1 MRVVIADDHPIFR
14 QGLINVI
21 QEDGSFEIV
30 GGASDGDK
38 ALRLIE
44 NLAPDIAILDISMPG
59 MTGLELAK
67 KARTRDLSASI
78 VVMTMYDD
86 ESYLDEA
93 MEAGVMG
100 YLLKDNAATDLINCL
115 KTIAAGRRY
124 VSPSMSEYLIGRH
137 SEKKHLEDDKP
148 GLKDLTKTEKR
159 ILKLIAQSMTS
170 KEIAKELFISYR
182 TVQNHRANICDKLN
196 LRGSNA
202 LLQFAIEHK
211 SVLMTI

>member
-30 GGASDGDK
+30 GEASDGDK

>member
-1 MRVVIADDHPIFR
+1 MRVIIADDHPIFR

-21 QEDGSFEIV
+21 QEEGSFEIV
-30 GGASDGDK
+30 GEANDGGK

-44 NLAPDIAILDISMPG
+44 KLAPDIAILDISMPG

-67 KARTRDLSASI
+67 ETRDRELSTRI

-93 MEAGVMG
+93 MDAGVMG
-100 YLLKDNAATDLINCL
+100 YLLKDNAAVDLINCL

-124 VSPSMSEYLIGRH
+124 VSPSMSEYLLGRH
-137 SEKKHLEDDKP
+137 SEKKQLEDDKP
-148 GLKDLTKTEKR
+148 GIKDLTQTEKKV
-159 ILKLIAQSMTS
+159 LKLISQNLTS

-211 SVLMTI
+211 SVLMSI